1 MVEERRPV
9 MLESQEH
16 GARAERADDAPLSP
30 SEKLEENKPLGSL
43 IPGAENQQSQEIKNE
58 IKPNTE

>member
-1 MVEERRPV
+1 M
-9 MLESQEH
+9 SANQEQ
-16 GARAERADDAPLSP
+16 RDADETQNEQPQSP

-43 IPGAENQQSQEIKNE
+43 TPGAENLESVEIKKE